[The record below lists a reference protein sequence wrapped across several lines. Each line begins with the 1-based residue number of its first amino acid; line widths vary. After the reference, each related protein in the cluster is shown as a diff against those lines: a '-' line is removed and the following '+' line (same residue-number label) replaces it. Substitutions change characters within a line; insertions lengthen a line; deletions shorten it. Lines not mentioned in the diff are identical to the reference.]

1 MTRNAVFATEFWF
14 GANGRSLA
22 QGFRALGWAVDEV
35 DLHDYVLRGRS
46 LGTRVAGRLL
56 SPMLRREYNRAI
68 LQSAIDHDASVMLTV
83 KGSEIDVETLDALRA
98 RGVRTI
104 NYYPDF
110 EFEYAGFDRER
121 LRGYDLVATTKSFHR
136 DTLNAM
142 IGVERVALVHHG
154 FSPLAHRPVAVPDSD
169 DGFARDIVYIGNAS
183 PYKRDWLLPLFEAPE
198 LAGARKCVIG
208 QRWAELAAGTAIAP
222 YVLGRAMAGD
232 FYSREIGA
240 SKINIALHMGPVTDS
255 GWEDLVSTRTFE
267 IPAAGGFM
275 LHIDNDEVRG
285 MFDHGNE
292 FESFATPEQL
302 VERAA
307 YYLAHGEERMAIARA
322 GQARAWR
329 DHSMDARAAEIVGLI
344 DRT

>member
-1 MTRNAVFATEFWF
+1 MRRNAVFATEFWF
-14 GANGRSLA
+14 GANGRALA

-35 DLHDYVLRGRS
+35 DVHHYAPRGRS
-46 LGTRVAGRLL
+46 LAARIAGRVMGPLQ
-56 SPMLRREYNRAI
+56 RREYNRAI
-68 LQSAIDHDASVMLTV
+68 LQSAINHDASVMLTV
-83 KGSEIDVETLDALRA
+83 KGGEIDVETLDALRA
-98 RGVRTI
+98 RGVRTV

-142 IGVERVALVHHG
+142 IGAERVALVHHG
-154 FSPLAHRPVAVPDSD
+154 FSPLAHRPVAVPEDD

-183 PYKRDWLLPLFEAPE
+183 AYKRDWLLPLFEAPE
-198 LAGARKCVIG
+198 LAGARKFVIG

-222 YVLGRAMAGD
+222 HVLGRAMAGD

-240 SKINIALHMGPVTDS
+240 SKINIALHMGPVTAS
-255 GWEDLVSTRTFE
+255 GWEDRVSTRTFE

-285 MFDHGNE
+285 LFDHGTE
-292 FESFATPEQL
+292 FDSFATPAQL
-302 VERAA
+302 VERVVHH
-307 YYLAHGEERMAIARA
+307 LAHPEQRMAIARA

-329 DHSMDARAAEIVGLI
+329 DHSMDARAAEIVALI
-344 DRT
+344 DRS